1 MMWFLS
7 YANTSIK
14 ETLVKMQNEPEVSK
28 LFTNLLAYPEWQT
41 DRDIDGNTP
50 LMLWLDLYIYEEGI
64 NKNIDIPNC
73 LKYPKWEV
81 DANYIDG

>member
-7 YANTSIK
+7 GSSSSIK
-14 ETLVKMQNEPEVSK
+14 SVLVKMQNNPEITN
-28 LFTNLLAYPEWQT
+28 LFINLLAYPGWQT

-50 LMLWLDLYIYEEGI
+50 LMLWLDLYIYEDGI

-81 DANYIDG
+81 D